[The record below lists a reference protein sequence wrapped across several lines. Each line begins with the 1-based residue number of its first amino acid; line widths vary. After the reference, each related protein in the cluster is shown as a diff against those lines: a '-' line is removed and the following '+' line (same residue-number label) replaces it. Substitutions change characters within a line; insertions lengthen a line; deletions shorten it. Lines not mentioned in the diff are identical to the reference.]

1 MGFLKQKEY
10 KVYAYTD
17 RKSKKIAPYT
27 SFLEREEFAKLFL
40 KEGADIF
47 MSLKGN
53 ANGIRSFEKQAE
65 FNLTLFSDKANNLDK
80 LLNLIC
86 TYPTEYKIPN
96 MFQLIN
102 KEFQMLEKKRYL
114 QRKAIYEEKEKV
126 KKMTAA
132 EFCETH
138 NNISFPFAI
147 GTDEEEKQKQK
158 DEFLRDTKVEY
169 LKTKN
174 FVYREKTCIKANK
187 TKVRVLTHL
196 LEKEGK
202 NSKEKL
208 EYYYDQINNLLD
220 YLFDFEENM
229 FGVGKGVDKAVA
241 EITGSKLAIK
251 LDLKN
256 FFNTVTK
263 EQILKGF
270 EESKFP
276 LDQRAVKQLIR
287 VGTPF
292 GHPYQGGKLSTKLAY
307 IALLPLIKE
316 LNQLD
321 DFKKAVY
328 IDDIFIQQPGSFEEG
343 LQNLKKYKA
352 LIKERGF
359 VLNEQ
364 KCKLLHGNKVFFLGV
379 NLQTAQLGYNDF
391 VKRLK
396 PEMWRFYDTFFL
408 ARTPEGRNY
417 KRRKIKEGRAY
428 INTKIHEAQVIVG
441 KLNYMKQINE
451 KQFDSITKH
460 HKYGVIYKKALET
473 LSYVPTGLE
482 KESEGEY
489 PF

>member
-1 MGFLKQKEY
+1 MGFLDTKGY
-10 KVYAYTD
+10 KIYTYKD
-17 RKSKKIAPYT
+17 RYSNRLMPYT
-27 SFLEREEFAKLFL
+27 SFSEKEEFAESFIENI
-40 KEGADIF
+40 KEKRLIQ
-47 MSLKGN
+47 KGDPK
-53 ANGIRSFEKQAE
+53 GIRSFQKQAE
-65 FNLTLFSDKANNLDK
+65 FNLTLFSDKADNLDK

-86 TYPTEYKIPN
+86 TFPTDFKIPN

-102 KEFQMLEKKRYL
+102 KEFQLLEKKRFL
-114 QRKAIYEEKEKV
+114 LRKAIAEEKKKVESLTTKEFEENYFPKEPFEKSEKEK
-126 KKMTAA
+126 KEYLKDSKI
-132 EFCETH
+132 EF
-138 NNISFPFAI
+138 
-147 GTDEEEKQKQK
+147 
-158 DEFLRDTKVEY
+158 

-174 FVYREKTCIKANK
+174 FVYREKICRKGSK

-196 LEKEGK
+196 LEQEGK

-208 EYYYDQINNLLD
+208 EYYYDQINNLLN

-229 FGVGKGVDKAVA
+229 FGVGKGVDKAVSD
-241 EITGSKLAIK
+241 ILGSKLAIK

-270 EESKFP
+270 EESKYP
-276 LDQRAVKQLIR
+276 LDEKAVKQLIR

-316 LNQLD
+316 LNKLD
-321 DFKKAVY
+321 DSKKAVY
-328 IDDIFIQQPGSFEEG
+328 IDDIFIQQTGSFEEA
-343 LQNLKKYKA
+343 LENLKKYKT

-359 VLNEQ
+359 VLNEK

-379 NLQTAQLGYNDF
+379 NLQTEKLGYNDF
-391 VKRLK
+391 IKKLK

-408 ARTPEGRNY
+408 ASTEEGKNY
-417 KRRKIKEGRAY
+417 KRRRILGKHNY
-428 INTKIHEAQVIVG
+428 IRTKIHEAQIIIG

-451 KQFDSITKH
+451 DQFNSIVNH
-460 HKYGVIYKKALET
+460 HKYGLIYQKALAT
-473 LSYVPTGLE
+473 LSWVPTEE
-482 KESEGEY
+482 KEGGF

>member
-1 MGFLKQKEY
+1 
-10 KVYAYTD
+10 
-17 RKSKKIAPYT
+17 
-27 SFLEREEFAKLFL
+27 
-40 KEGADIF
+40 

-65 FNLTLFSDKANNLDK
+65 FNLTLFSDKADNLDK

-114 QRKAIYEEKEKV
+114 QRKAIHEEKEKV
-126 KKMTAA
+126 KKMTAN

-138 NNISFPFAI
+138 NTINFPFAVD
-147 GTDEEEKQKQK
+147 TDEEEKRKQK

-174 FVYREKTCIKANK
+174 FVYREKICIKANK

-256 FFNTVTK
+256 FFHTVTK

-428 INTKIHEAQVIVG
+428 TNAKIHEAQVIVG

-482 KESEGEY
+482 KESESEY